1 MDNKIETILL
11 QENDTIKEAMEHIN
25 EGGMGIAL
33 IVAKN
38 RKLLGVATDGD
49 IRRALLSGKKLNSPI
64 KNIMATNPVTASQA
78 TPATELLEI
87 MVEKGIQQIPIVNTR
102 SNVVDIVLLRD
113 LKSIPLSNPDIT
125 HKEIEII
132 NKVLSTPFLSIGPKV
147 KEFEKEVA
155 RYIGTKYAVAVNS
168 GTSALHLCI
177 RSLDIKDGDEV
188 ITTPFSFIASSN
200 SILFERAKPVFVDID
215 EKTLCIDA
223 NKIEEN
229 INPKTKAILPV
240 HIFGHPCQ
248 MDKIIAIARRYN
260 LAVIEDACEALG
272 TEYRGKKVGS
282 FGEVGAFAFYP
293 NKQITTGEGGMIVT
307 DSEEIAS
314 SCESMRN
321 QGRDKDDSWLCH
333 RRLGYN
339 YRMSELSAA
348 LGVAQM
354 DRIEEILEKR
364 QKVADL
370 YNDAAGKMHG
380 VKIPFV
386 APNVKMSWFV
396 YVIRLDQ
403 KSFSRADRDG
413 ILQELKRKG
422 IDCRD
427 YFPPIHL
434 EPLYVEMFGYKP
446 GAFPVSEMVSGLT
459 IAVPFY
465 NNLSKKQIEHI
476 CASLEDSIS
485 FLRDSGLK

>member
-87 MVEKGIQQIPIVNTR
+87 MVEKGIQQIPIVDTR

-200 SILFERAKPVFVDID
+200 SILFERAKPVLL
-215 EKTLCIDA
+215 TL
-223 NKIEEN
+223 
-229 INPKTKAILPV
+229 TKRHYAS
-240 HIFGHPCQ
+240 
-248 MDKIIAIARRYN
+248 M
-260 LAVIEDACEALG
+260 
-272 TEYRGKKVGS
+272 
-282 FGEVGAFAFYP
+282 
-293 NKQITTGEGGMIVT
+293 QI
-307 DSEEIAS
+307 
-314 SCESMRN
+314 
-321 QGRDKDDSWLCH
+321 K
-333 RRLGYN
+333 
-339 YRMSELSAA
+339 
-348 LGVAQM
+348 
-354 DRIEEILEKR
+354 
-364 QKVADL
+364 
-370 YNDAAGKMHG
+370 
-380 VKIPFV
+380 
-386 APNVKMSWFV
+386 
-396 YVIRLDQ
+396 
-403 KSFSRADRDG
+403 
-413 ILQELKRKG
+413 
-422 IDCRD
+422 
-427 YFPPIHL
+427 
-434 EPLYVEMFGYKP
+434 
-446 GAFPVSEMVSGLT
+446 
-459 IAVPFY
+459 
-465 NNLSKKQIEHI
+465 
-476 CASLEDSIS
+476 
-485 FLRDSGLK
+485 